1 MCPRGQG
8 TPLVVFS
15 CLVSIDEIWKF
26 RKLFKVQ
33 NTAKNQAICLNLAI
47 FFLNPSKY
55 GEFGGF
61 FPQNILCMSGSPI
74 FFSCHHVAKFRH
86 KKNIAP
92 VHFLDRRI
100 TVLFL
105 PFSL

>member
-1 MCPRGQG
+1 
-8 TPLVVFS
+8 
-15 CLVSIDEIWKF
+15 
-26 RKLFKVQ
+26 
-33 NTAKNQAICLNLAI
+33 
-47 FFLNPSKY
+47 
-55 GEFGGF
+55 
-61 FPQNILCMSGSPI
+61 MSGSPI